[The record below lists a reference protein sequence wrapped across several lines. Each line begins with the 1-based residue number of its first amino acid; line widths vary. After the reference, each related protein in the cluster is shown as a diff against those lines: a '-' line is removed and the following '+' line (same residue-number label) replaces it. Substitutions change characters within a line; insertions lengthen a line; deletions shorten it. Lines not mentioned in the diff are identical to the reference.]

1 MNEKDFNL
9 KNNDLVILREGRIS
23 ESVLLENDFKIIH
36 KNVIV
41 IGLKEQY
48 FQIQYFTK
56 ITLNV
61 ILN

>member
-41 IGLKEQY
+41 IGLKE
-48 FQIQYFTK
+48 
-56 ITLNV
+56 
-61 ILN
+61 